1 MTMPQGA
8 SGIADGAWMNDWV
21 IRPDFATAGT
31 AGAGTGGTGGTG
43 STGGTGGTGAS
54 GASGPPKGMFGDGY
68 YTGGLASLDKRNR
81 ENIEDFYTDAL
92 PLLQA
97 WQGAGDSL
105 FNFLMSGFESV
116 QDFLSAI
123 VNFILG
129 TDIDFGFLNDEIAEI
144 FGALGDAVSPI
155 VKFFIWVWD
164 WFDENI
170 LKGIFDFLGW
180 LWETFGDAIE
190 SILKPVFE
198 FLGWL
203 WDTVGSKVE
212 TFLKPAI
219 NLIDFLWDKFEDI
232 VEDIAEP
239 IVDFIVWGFQSFGDA
254 VESVLKPVAEFI
266 VWAWGELG
274 EWAEDVAN
282 FIGWVWTNFS
292 EGVESF
298 MKPVIEFADHAWGE
312 IGEWAEDVVD
322 FFKWLWQN
330 FGTAV
335 DSFFKPAIEWVENAW
350 NTLGS
355 TVFDNI
361 TTFFSNITESIDGL
375 NILEE
380 AVNFFKLVV
389 ENFGSLVEGIPTA
402 GDLLATISSFLGNVI
417 VPTVT
422 EGLQMLASWLT
433 EIPVIGSIIASII
446 PVGWTNNNG
455 QGPTNLADLAEYA
468 AGLLTDKSV
477 LPAMNLQGQVP
488 ADLLPIVTPGMV
500 GTKSINFVA
509 DAGFAAATQL
519 QSGSGWGWDQYESHT
534 SDGGSARVY
543 GDGGVKQ
550 LFSNLVAVSPGQE
563 VYVEVYFKSTKSVG
577 FTPTVAVG
585 LRGYEDD
592 EVAFTQSLGSQTL
605 SSGATSVGWTKLS
618 GSYKIPTSGMFT
630 DVQHVRLALIVT
642 SAPTGTTVWF
652 DNAVMNKVQLIG
664 QAFVEGAEPGS
675 NLADDIENSIGS
687 YEWGLL
693 VDRIAKK
700 TGATIDDVQDT
711 IDNFLTGN
719 SNLNA
724 NKIQSGNISS
734 AFVSELKDTWNI
746 IYKGAGNTSSLPPQ
760 AGVIGSALTAL
771 QSSAQAVGGHGADI
785 IRLNGE
791 INDLKNKVAALLA
804 GQTPPTIITAKDEFN
819 RLGSLGSDWV
829 TEFYGGGSV
838 SCDGANAVL
847 NTGVNSNQFLSAV
860 YNKSGTKTSASQYQR
875 VYVSIAD
882 KPGVPLGTGGPGFND
897 LLLRTTSNKVC
908 VVARFFANRTVKL
921 FYRNGSW
928 ENNIYDP
935 STTFGTIT
943 LPYEPTAGTTLE
955 AFAGSK
961 SGSDQTKFYV
971 KSGGWESSQFSISPT
986 ILAGL
991 GSGWGFGIGN
1001 GIGIPALGAKVNY
1014 WGAND
1019 QA

>member
-116 QDFLSAI
+116 QDFLSAL
-123 VNFILG
+123 VNFLLG
-129 TDIDFGFLNDEIAEI
+129 TDIDFSFLNDEIAEI
-144 FGALGDAVSPI
+144 FDALGEAFSPI
-155 VKFFIWVWD
+155 VKFFVWLWD
-164 WFDENI
+164 FVDENI
-170 LKGIFDFLGW
+170 VKGI
-180 LWETFGDAIE
+180 
-190 SILKPVFE
+190 FE

-203 WDTVGSKVE
+203 WDLFGDAIDAV
-212 TFLKPAI
+212 LKPI
-219 NLIDFLWDKFEDI
+219 FEFLGWVWEEFGGAVDTFMKPVVQFLNWCWDSFEGA
-232 VEDIAEP
+232 VESIAKP
-239 IVDFIVWGFQSFGDA
+239 IVSFLVWVFESFGDS

-266 VWAWGELG
+266 VWAWGQLG
-274 EWAEDVAN
+274 EWAEDVTE
-282 FIGWVWTNFS
+282 FIGWLWNNF
-292 EGVESF
+292 GDAVDSF
-298 MKPVIEFADHAWGE
+298 VKPVIEWVSTAWE
-312 IGEWAEDVVD
+312 
-322 FFKWLWQN
+322 
-330 FGTAV
+330 
-335 DSFFKPAIEWVENAW
+335 
-350 NTLGS
+350 TLGS
-355 TVFDNI
+355 TVFGNI
-361 TTFFSNITESIDGL
+361 TTFFSRITDSIDGL

-380 AVNFFKLVV
+380 AVDFFKLVLD
-389 ENFGSLVEGIPTA
+389 NFGSLVDGIPTA
-402 GDLLATISSFLGNVI
+402 GDLLATISAFLGNVI

-422 EGLQMLASWLT
+422 EGLQMLGTWLT
-433 EIPVIGSIIASII
+433 EIPVIGSIIAAVI
-446 PVGWTNNNG
+446 PADWTNNNG

-468 AGLLTDKSV
+468 AGLLTSRSV

-500 GTKSINFVA
+500 GSKSTNFVA
-509 DAGFAAATQL
+509 DSGFAAAAQL
-519 QSGSGWGWDQYESHT
+519 QSGGGWGWDQYESYT

-563 VYVEVYFKSTKSVG
+563 IYVEVYFKATKPIST
-577 FTPTVAVG
+577 TPTVAVG
-585 LRGYEDD
+585 LRGYQDD

-605 SSGATSVGWTKLS
+605 STGSTTFGWTKLS
-618 GSYKIPTSGMFT
+618 GSYKIPTSGLFT
-630 DVQHVRLALIVT
+630 DVQHCRLALIVT
-642 SAPTGTTVWF
+642 NAPSGTTVWF
-652 DNAVMNKVQLIG
+652 DDAVMNKVQLIG
-664 QAFVEGAEPGS
+664 QAFVEGQQPGS
-675 NLADDIENSIGS
+675 NLADDIENSIGT

-724 NKIQSGNISS
+724 NKINSGNISS

-771 QSSAQAVGGHGADI
+771 QASSQASSGHGADI
-785 IRLNGE
+785 VRLNGE
-791 INDLKNKVAALLA
+791 VNDLKNKVAAILA
-804 GQTPPTIITAKDEFN
+804 GQAPPTIITAKDEFN
-819 RLGSLGSDWV
+819 RSGSLGSDWV

-882 KPGVPLGTGGPGFND
+882 KPGVPWPTGGPGFND
-897 LLLRTTSNKVC
+897 LLLRATSNKVC

-928 ENNIYDP
+928 ENDIYDP

-955 AFAGSK
+955 AFAGLK

-1001 GIGIPALGAKVNY
+1001 GFGVPALGAKVNY

-1019 QA
+1019 QT

>member
-1 MTMPQGA
+1 MPQGP
-8 SGIADGAWMNDWV
+8 GGLN
-21 IRPDFATAGT
+21 
-31 AGAGTGGTGGTG
+31 GAGWMAQWVMRAQASPPAGWELGGENDPE
-43 STGGTGGTGAS
+43 SLLGAS
-54 GASGPPKGMFGDGY
+54 GASGGVGGSGASGPFTFPPGSYSESF
-68 YTGGLASLDKRNR
+68 YTNGLSAMNARTED
-81 ENIEDFYTDAL
+81 NIKAYYTDAM
-92 PLLQA
+92 PLLIS
-97 WQGAGDSL
+97 WQNAAESL
-105 FNFLMSGFESV
+105 FNFLLSGFTSV
-116 QDFLSAI
+116 GNIIETLFKVL
-123 VNFILG
+123 FGL
-129 TDIDFGFLNDEIAEI
+129 DIDLNFLDDEIREI
-144 FGALGDAVSPI
+144 FEAIGVAITPIVKLFVGLWEFVDEHILQGIFEFLAWLWELFGDAVEA
-155 VKFFIWVWD
+155 V
-164 WFDENI
+164 
-170 LKGIFDFLGW
+170 
-180 LWETFGDAIE
+180 
-190 SILKPVFE
+190 LKPIFE

-203 WDTVGSKVE
+203 WEGFGDFVEPILKPIFSIVQWFLDE
-212 TFLKPAI
+212 TFDIIEDVVQFILPFIVWIFETFGGILDSIFKPALEFI
-219 NLIDFLWDKFEDI
+219 AFAWDAVGEW
-232 VEDIAEP
+232 AESV
-239 IVDFIVWGFQSFGDA
+239 VDFIGYVWENFGDA
-254 VESVLKPVAEFI
+254 VEDFLKPV
-266 VWAWGELG
+266 
-274 EWAEDVAN
+274 
-282 FIGWVWTNFS
+282 
-292 EGVESF
+292 
-298 MKPVIEFADHAWGE
+298 
-312 IGEWAEDVVD
+312 VD
-322 FFKWLWQN
+322 FVN
-330 FGTAV
+330 
-335 DSFFKPAIEWVENAW
+335 NAW
-350 NTLGS
+350 NTLGQP
-355 TVFDNI
+355 VWDDI
-361 TTFFSNITESIDGL
+361 LGFFSNITESFNGL

-380 AVNFFKLVV
+380 AANFFKLVV
-389 ENFGSLVEGIPTA
+389 DNFGSLVAGIPTA
-402 GDLLATISSFLGNVI
+402 GDLLATISAFLGNVI

-433 EIPVIGSIIASII
+433 EIPVIGSVIAAII
-446 PVGWTNNNG
+446 PADWTNNNG
-455 QGPTNLADLAEYA
+455 QGPTTLADLAEYA
-468 AGLLTDKSV
+468 AGLLTDRSV

-500 GTKSINFVA
+500 GSKSTNFVA
-509 DAGFAAATQL
+509 DSGFAAATQL
-519 QSGSGWGWDQYESHT
+519 QSGSGWGWDQYESYT
-534 SDGGSARVY
+534 SEGGSARVY

-563 VYVEVYFKSTKSVG
+563 IYVEVYFKATKPLS

-585 LRGYEDD
+585 LRGYQDD
-592 EVAFTQSLGSQTL
+592 DVAFTQSLGSQTL
-605 SSGATSVGWTKLS
+605 SAGSTTFGWTKLS

-630 DVQHVRLALIVT
+630 DVQHCRLALIVT
-642 SAPTGTTVWF
+642 NAPSGTTVWF
-652 DNAVMNKVQLIG
+652 DDAVMNKVQLIG
-664 QAFVEGAEPGS
+664 QAFVEGQQPGS
-675 NLADDIENSIGS
+675 NLADDIENSIGT

-724 NKIQSGNISS
+724 NNINAGNISS

-771 QSSAQAVGGHGADI
+771 QASSQASSGHGADI

-791 INDLKNKVAALLA
+791 INDLKSKVAALLA

-819 RLGSLGSDWV
+819 RSGSLGSDWV

-882 KPGVPLGTGGPGFND
+882 KPGVPWPTGGPGFND
-897 LLLRTTSNKVC
+897 LLLRATSNKVC
-908 VVARFFANRTVKL
+908 VVARFFSNRTVKL

-928 ENNIYDP
+928 ENDIYNP

-955 AFAGSK
+955 AFAGLK

-971 KSGGWESSQFSISPT
+971 KSGGWESSAFSISPT
-986 ILAGL
+986 VLAGL

-1001 GIGIPALGAKVNY
+1001 GFGVPALGAKVNY

-1019 QA
+1019 QT